1 MLGIFLGLQTI
12 ILILKCWGGQAK
24 KQKKKNVSNT
34 IIQLC
39 VVSFLSNFCLFLLC
53 CFLLFSLVPVF
64 MFLPLLINL
73 SCDACKPPFQFRR
86 TQIKHW
92 FQSQSRVI
100 YMFQMSLCHL
110 ILNISKQSYMSGGEF
125 VMLELFSSCS
135 FLFAF
140 NGWRQRW
147 RSAISHKQIFIWIWN
162 MSWTKYVVSL
172 KLHLGME
179 LILLITHFI
188 MSDWEFTAAGFI
200 FTVGKEIVFDVQ
212 PEPTTNFKFVI

>member
-12 ILILKCWGGQAK
+12 ILMLKCWGGQAK

-86 TQIKHW
+86 TQTKHW

-100 YMFQMSLCHL
+100 YMFQMSFCVIWYSIFQNKVTCQVVNLWCW
-110 ILNISKQSYMSGGEF
+110 SFSAAA
-125 VMLELFSSCS
+125 LF
-135 FLFAF
+135 F
-140 NGWRQRW
+140 
-147 RSAISHKQIFIWIWN
+147 
-162 MSWTKYVVSL
+162 
-172 KLHLGME
+172 LHLMDEDKDGEVPLVTNKYLSEYEIWVEQSM
-179 LILLITHFI
+179 LL
-188 MSDWEFTAAGFI
+188 
-200 FTVGKEIVFDVQ
+200 V
-212 PEPTTNFKFVI
+212 